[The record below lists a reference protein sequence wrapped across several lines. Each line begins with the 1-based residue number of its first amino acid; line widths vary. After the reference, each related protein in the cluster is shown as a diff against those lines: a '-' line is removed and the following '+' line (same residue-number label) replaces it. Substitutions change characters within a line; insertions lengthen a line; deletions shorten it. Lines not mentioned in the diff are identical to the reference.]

1 MGNTNSGFDALYSY
15 HDDPKKGYLER
26 AVKSFKCALEL
37 QCPPEQPGFDPICRA
52 IALFNLATSEFI
64 RCQAH
69 GTYSR
74 LNGPIK
80 LYEKALELREYGH
93 PDRPATLLLLAQ
105 ALLSR
110 LGQEYDELLATQ
122 IGHLLAEISPDD
134 SRDRRTADAI
144 LCTYRFY
151 RAVNARNPT
160 EVDELLRDWDRGAY
174 VPPYGFF
181 DRPRILH
188 KLGVALWVRFER
200 YTDLGD
206 LDKSIE
212 LNQEAL
218 HLVPDGHD
226 DRKCIVTCLGS
237 SFLRRLEACGELT
250 DIDMSADLVELGER
264 VVTALDA
271 MTTQLAG
278 MPLEI
283 EELREQIGLMSAADT
298 ALQCIT
304 REVSSMHIPEVQGL
318 IDEWSKDDSAPMRC
332 KRRLGVLLSFLGGDG
347 EVKMRALLQQL
358 AEVDW
363 PFKEFT
369 TKETMEGL
377 ENYMPYFVCV
387 FATRLRCLI
396 DGWA

>member
-1 MGNTNSGFDALYSY
+1 MTDSGFDALYSY
-15 HDDPKKGYLER
+15 HDDPKKEYLER
-26 AVKSFKCALEL
+26 AVEIFQRALEHNEL
-37 QCPPEQPGFDPICRA
+37 DSTFHA
-52 IALFNLATSEFI
+52 TALFNLATIKFI
-64 RCQAH
+64 KCLAF
-69 GTYSR
+69 GTYSE
-74 LNGPIK
+74 LSLPIE
-80 LYEKALELREYGH
+80 LYEVALKSRDSGN

-110 LGQEYDELLATQ
+110 FGQEYDESVATRIGYLLS
-122 IGHLLAEISPDD
+122 EILPDN
-134 SRDRRTADAI
+134 SRDRQTADVI
-144 LCTYRFY
+144 LRTRRFY
-151 RAVNARNPT
+151 RVVNARSPT
-160 EVDELLRDWDRGAY
+160 EVDELLRDWDCGAY

-181 DRPRILH
+181 HRPRMLH
-188 KLGVALWVRFER
+188 KLGVALWVRFQC
-200 YTDLGD
+200 YMDLSD

-226 DRKCIVTCLGS
+226 DRKCIVACLGS
-237 SFLRRLEACGELT
+237 SFLRRLEARGELS
-250 DIDMSADLVELGER
+250 DVDMSADLVELGER
-264 VVTALDA
+264 VITALDA
-271 MTTQLAG
+271 MTTRLAG
-278 MPLEI
+278 MPSEI

-304 REVSSMHIPEVQGL
+304 REVSSIHIPEVQGL
-318 IDEWSKDDSAPMRC
+318 VDEWSRDDSAPMRC
-332 KRRLGVLLSFLGGDG
+332 KRQLGVLLSFLGGDG

-363 PFKEFT
+363 PFKDFK

-377 ENYMPYFVCV
+377 QNYMPYFVCV